1 MSTVDSGRWVSF
13 QTMVAPAVAPSSP
26 TFNLV
31 KPVAQQSSLEDAI
44 DGLGQLGWGA
54 TQRGRGSEFEF
65 ESGTV
70 MAWEGER
77 IHEVGVDDLELT
89 LGSGKACA

>member
-1 MSTVDSGRWVSF
+1 
-13 QTMVAPAVAPSSP
+13 MVAPAVAPSSP

-31 KPVAQQSSLEDAI
+31 KPVAQQSSLEGAI
-44 DGLGQLGWGA
+44 NGHEQLGWWKA
-54 TQRGRGSEFEF
+54 QRGRGSEFEF